1 MPVMSANVEQRLKDN
16 PGKGQDSESRIVT
29 DEDFEQYL
37 RTNNDQNIGNHV
49 PPQPNIMTTGSEY
62 LPTFYAPSSVNSA
75 LPPMPFPYLSTGIGD
90 TWSTNTPSLFPNSNG
105 AFSASVIPG
114 EMIQQNP
121 AVANA
126 SYLNGLDHV
135 ATAGM
140 PNNIAYLNQQAL
152 FFPGNTTDLSW
163 GGQPQ
168 TSSGSILGDFYQQPP
183 PAVHESTGQ
192 EADAKGVEHSLSGLS
207 LSQKLEDPNVNGD
220 SQQNS
225 NANSAGSS
233 SGGPP
238 KPKSWA
244 AIASQP
250 AKPKPP
256 PPKVKAPVQPGITAG
271 NRGDT
276 STWNGSNASVKSS
289 AKQGNS
295 RTGQQRNRSGG
306 NAGLS
311 NISTPGQPVVPVLE
325 RLRTINDYNPKE
337 FTLRLKDVRFFII
350 KSYSEDD
357 IHRSIKYSV
366 WTSTEH
372 GNRRLNDAFKEQQRN
387 GKGPMYLLFSVN
399 GSGHFCGIAEMK
411 SEVEYDI
418 ETGIWS
424 QEKWKGKFAVKWY
437 YVKDVPNNA
446 LRHIRLEN
454 NDNKPVTNSRDTQEV
469 PADKGIQ
476 VVRIIHSFKNQ
487 TSIFDDFGH
496 YEKRQEE
503 EIKSKG
509 KKLVGVEAP

>member
-1 MPVMSANVEQRLKDN
+1 MLLETWYISFTFISK
-16 PGKGQDSESRIVT
+16 
-29 DEDFEQYL
+29 
-37 RTNNDQNIGNHV
+37 NIGNHIGQ
-49 PPQPNIMTTGSEY
+49 QPTSIAVSENY
-62 LPTFYAPSSVNSA
+62 LPAFYAPSNVNSG
-75 LPPMPFPYLSTGIGD
+75 LPTMPFSYMGTGIAD
-90 TWSTNTPSLFPNSNG
+90 TWSTNSTSLFPNTNG
-105 AFSASVIPG
+105 AFSSMPDQ
-114 EMIQQNP
+114 MLQQNP

-126 SYLNGLDHV
+126 AYLNGLEHV
-135 ATAGM
+135 PSTGL
-140 PNNIAYLNQQAL
+140 PNNIAYLNQQAQAL

-168 TSSGSILGDFYQQPP
+168 TSSGSILGDFYQPAA
-183 PAVHESTGQ
+183 PAVLESNGQ
-192 EADAKGVEHSLSGLS
+192 EASEHKGVEHSLAGLS
-207 LSQKLEDPNVNGD
+207 LQQNLEDTKVNGE
-220 SQQNS
+220 SQQNGEVNTS
-225 NANSAGSS
+225 TGGNS
-233 SGGPP
+233 GPP

-256 PPKVKAPVQPGITAG
+256 PPKVKPATPPAHSG
-271 NRGDT
+271 NRDT
-276 STWNGSNASVKSS
+276 SSWNGTNSSLKSG
-289 AKQGNS
+289 AKQGGA
-295 RTGQQRNRSGG
+295 RAGQQRNRSSG

-311 NISTPGQPVVPVLE
+311 NISAPSQPVVPVLA
-325 RLRTINDYNPKE
+325 RLRSLNDYNPKE
-337 FTLRLKDVRFFII
+337 LNLRLKDVRFFII

-372 GNRRLNDAFKEQQRN
+372 GNRRLNDAFKEQHK
-387 GKGPMYLLFSVN
+387 KGPMYLLFSVN

-424 QEKWKGKFAVKWY
+424 QEKWKGKFAVKWH

-469 PADKGIQ
+469 PPEKGVL
-476 VVRIIHSFKNQ
+476 VVKIIHSYKNQ

-503 EIKSKG
+503 EIKSKVR
-509 KKLVGVEAP
+509 KPCLRFNYCLKPYAC

>member
-1 MPVMSANVEQRLKDN
+1 MAFQSKCGYIWCLYMFFLSK
-16 PGKGQDSESRIVT
+16 
-29 DEDFEQYL
+29 
-37 RTNNDQNIGNHV
+37 NIGNHIV
-49 PPQPNIMTTGSEY
+49 HQPGNMTPSENY
-62 LPTFYAPSSVNSA
+62 LPAFYAPSTVNTG
-75 LPPMPFPYLSTGIGD
+75 LPAMTFPYMAGSIAD
-90 TWSTNTPSLFPNSNG
+90 AWSTNGTSLFPNTNG
-105 AFSASVIPG
+105 AFSAMQDQMLP
-114 EMIQQNP
+114 QNQ

-126 SYLNGLDHV
+126 GYLNGLDHGQN
-135 ATAGM
+135 ASL

-163 GGQPQ
+163 GGPPQ
-168 TSSGSILGDFYQQPP
+168 TSSGSILGDFYQQPAP
-183 PAVHESTGQ
+183 VMREGNGQ
-192 EADAKGVEHSLSGLS
+192 EAAEPLVVEHSFVGLN
-207 LSQKLEDPNVNGD
+207 LQGDDEAKLNSEINQNGELNTPAAT
-220 SQQNS
+220 NS
-225 NANSAGSS
+225 
-233 SGGPP
+233 GPP

-256 PPKVKAPVQPGITAG
+256 TPKVKPAAPPMHSG
-271 NRGDT
+271 NRDT
-276 STWNGSNASVKSS
+276 TSWNGTNASVKSGS
-289 AKQGNS
+289 KAGGT
-295 RTGQQRNRSGG
+295 RAGQQRNRSGG

-311 NISTPGQPVVPVLE
+311 NISAPSQPVVPVLAK
-325 RLRTINDYNPKE
+325 LKSTNDYNPKE
-337 FTLRLKDVRFFII
+337 FSLRLKDVRFFII

-372 GNRRLNDAFKEQQRN
+372 GNRRLNDAFKEHHK
-387 GKGPMYLLFSVN
+387 KGPMYLLFSVN

-469 PADKGIQ
+469 PPDKGVQ
-476 VVRIIHSFKNQ
+476 VVKIIHSYKNQ

-503 EIKSKG
+503 EIKSKVTYD
-509 KKLVGVEAP
+509 KIFIFCRKS

>member
-1 MPVMSANVEQRLKDN
+1 MSE
-16 PGKGQDSESRIVT
+16 T
-29 DEDFEQYL
+29 
-37 RTNNDQNIGNHV
+37 
-49 PPQPNIMTTGSEY
+49 Y
-62 LPTFYAPSSVNSA
+62 LPTFYAPSSANSA
-75 LPPMPFPYLSTGIGD
+75 LSSMPFQYIGTGMGD
-90 TWSTNTPSLFPNSNG
+90 TWSTNGTSLFHNSNG
-105 AFSASVIPG
+105 AFSAVPDQMMQTNPG
-114 EMIQQNP
+114 I
-121 AVANA
+121 ANG
-126 SYLNGLDHV
+126 YLNGLDHLQN
-135 ATAGM
+135 TGL
-140 PNNIAYLNQQAL
+140 PNNIAYLNPQAL

-168 TSSGSILGDFYQQPP
+168 GSSASILGDFYHQPT
-183 PAVHESTGQ
+183 AALENSGQ
-192 EADAKGVEHSLSGLS
+192 ETVAENRGVERTLSALT
-207 LSQKLEDPNVNGD
+207 LQVDEAKINGE
-220 SQQNS
+220 SAHNGES
-225 NANSAGSS
+225 NTSAQSS
-233 SGGPP
+233 SGLQ

-256 PPKVKAPVQPGITAG
+256 APKVKPSAPVA
-271 NRGDT
+271 NRD
-276 STWNGSNASVKSS
+276 SSSWNGTNTSVKSV
-289 AKQGNS
+289 AKGGARQ
-295 RTGQQRNRSGG
+295 GQQKNRSGG
-306 NAGLS
+306 GNTGLS
-311 NISTPGQPVVPVLE
+311 NISAPNQPVVPVLA
-325 RLRTINDYNPKE
+325 RLKSANEYNPKE
-337 FTLRLKDVRFFII
+337 INLRLKDVRFFII

-372 GNRRLNDAFKEQQRN
+372 GNRRLNDAFKEQQKR
-387 GKGPMYLLFSVN
+387 GPMYLLFSVN

-424 QEKWKGKFAVKWY
+424 QEKWKGKFAVKWH

-476 VVRIIHSFKNQ
+476 VVKIIHSYKNQ

-496 YEKRQEE
+496 YEKRQED
-503 EIKSKG
+503 EIKSK
-509 KKLVGVEAP
+509 VGEQ

>member
-1 MPVMSANVEQRLKDN
+1 
-16 PGKGQDSESRIVT
+16 
-29 DEDFEQYL
+29 
-37 RTNNDQNIGNHV
+37 
-49 PPQPNIMTTGSEY
+49 MTTSGSAENF
-62 LPTFYAPSSVNSA
+62 LPTFYATSSVNSG
-75 LPPMPFPYLSTGIGD
+75 LPPMPFPYLSTGIAD
-90 TWSTNTPSLFPNSNG
+90 TWSTSSGSLFPNANG
-105 AFSASVIPG
+105 AFSASVLP
-114 EMIQQNP
+114 EQMLQPNT
-121 AVANA
+121 AVGNA

-135 ATAGM
+135 PNSGIS
-140 PNNIAYLNQQAL
+140 NNIAYLNQQAL

-168 TSSGSILGDFYQQPP
+168 TSSGSILGDFYQPQAPP
-183 PAVHESTGQ
+183 VLDNTAAQVEVDH
-192 EADAKGVEHSLSGLS
+192 KGVENSLAGLT
-207 LSQKLEDPNVNGD
+207 LSQKLEDPLNGD
-220 SQQNS
+220 SQQNGS
-225 NANSAGSS
+225 VNSAPPS

-256 PPKVKAPVQPGITAG
+256 TPKIKPVQLGVNSG

-276 STWNGSNASVKSS
+276 STWNGSNASVKT
-289 AKQGNS
+289 AKQGNA
-295 RTGQQRNRSGG
+295 RTGQQRNRAGG
-306 NAGLS
+306 TAGLS
-311 NISTPGQPVVPVLE
+311 NISSPGQPVVPVLE
-325 RLRTINDYNPKE
+325 RLRLINDYNPKE
-337 FTLRLKDVRFFII
+337 FSLRLKDVRFFII

-372 GNRRLNDAFKEQQRN
+372 GNRRLNDSFREQQRS

-399 GSGHFCGIAEMK
+399 GSGHFCGVAEMK

-469 PADKGIQ
+469 PPDKGIQ
-476 VVRIIHSFKNQ
+476 VVKIIHSFKNQ

-503 EIKSKG
+503 EIKSKVCDSNG
-509 KKLVGVEAP
+509 CS

>member
-1 MPVMSANVEQRLKDN
+1 M
-16 PGKGQDSESRIVT
+16 
-29 DEDFEQYL
+29 
-37 RTNNDQNIGNHV
+37 
-49 PPQPNIMTTGSEY
+49 PPQ
-62 LPTFYAPSSVNSA
+62 
-75 LPPMPFPYLSTGIGD
+75 ST
-90 TWSTNTPSLFPNSNG
+90 
-105 AFSASVIPG
+105 
-114 EMIQQNP
+114 

-126 SYLNGLDHV
+126 GYLNGLDHV
-135 ATAGM
+135 QNSGL

-168 TSSGSILGDFYQQPP
+168 TSSGSILGDFYQP
-183 PAVHESTGQ
+183 PAPQVLENSGQ
-192 EADAKGVEHSLSGLS
+192 GEVDHKGVEHSLAGLK
-207 LSQKLEDPNVNGD
+207 LSQKVEDPKVNGE
-220 SQQNS
+220 SQQNGS
-225 NANSAGSS
+225 VNSAVTS
-233 SGGPP
+233 SGGLP

-256 PPKVKAPVQPGITAG
+256 PPKVKPPAQSGINSG
-271 NRGDT
+271 NRNDS

-289 AKQGNS
+289 SKQGNS
-295 RTGQQRNRSGG
+295 KTGQQRNRSGG
-306 NAGLS
+306 TAGLS
-311 NISTPGQPVVPVLE
+311 NISTPGQPMVPVLE
-325 RLRTINDYNPKE
+325 RLRSINDYNPKE
-337 FTLRLKDVRFFII
+337 FSLRLKDVRFFII

-372 GNRRLNDAFKEQQRN
+372 GNRRLNDAFKEQQRV
-387 GKGPMYLLFSVN
+387 GKGPMYLLYSVN
-399 GSGHFCGIAEMK
+399 GSGHFCGVAEMK

-424 QEKWKGKFAVKWY
+424 QEKWKGKFAVKWH

-469 PADKGIQ
+469 PPEKGIQ
-476 VVRIIHSFKNQ
+476 VLKIIHSFKNQ

-503 EIKSKG
+503 EIKSKVLYLYFSPCLNSELLRFLCG
-509 KKLVGVEAP
+509 SLPVRGFALHEQQKQNS

>member
-1 MPVMSANVEQRLKDN
+1 M
-16 PGKGQDSESRIVT
+16 
-29 DEDFEQYL
+29 
-37 RTNNDQNIGNHV
+37 TNSV
-49 PPQPNIMTTGSEY
+49 AAETY
-62 LPTFYAPSSVNSA
+62 LPTFYAPSTVNSA
-75 LPPMPFPYLSTGIGD
+75 LPPMPFSYLSTGIAD
-90 TWSTNTPSLFPNSNG
+90 TWSSSSASLFPNTNG
-105 AFSASVIPG
+105 AFSASVLP
-114 EMIQQNP
+114 EQMIQPNTT
-121 AVANA
+121 AVNA
-126 SYLNGLDHV
+126 SYLNGLDHIPNS
-135 ATAGM
+135 GI
-140 PNNIAYLNQQAL
+140 PNNIAFLNQQAL
-152 FFPGNTTDLSW
+152 FFPGNTTDLPW

-168 TSSGSILGDFYQQPP
+168 TSSGSILGDFYQPQAPTCIDNP
-183 PAVHESTGQ
+183 VLQAEVDH
-192 EADAKGVEHSLSGLS
+192 KGVEHSLAGLS
-207 LSQKLEDPNVNGD
+207 LSQKLEEQNVNGE
-220 SQQNS
+220 SQPNG
-225 NANSAGSS
+225 NANSAAPS

-256 PPKVKAPVQPGITAG
+256 PPKVKPVQSGINSGGRADAG
-271 NRGDT
+271 
-276 STWNGSNASVKSS
+276 TWNGSNAAVKSS
-289 AKQGNS
+289 KQGNV
-295 RTGQQRNRSGG
+295 RPGQQRNRSGG
-306 NAGLS
+306 TAGLS
-311 NISTPGQPVVPVLE
+311 NISTPGQPAVPVLE
-325 RLRTINDYNPKE
+325 RLRTINEYNPKE
-337 FTLRLKDVRFFII
+337 FSLRLKDVRFFII

-372 GNRRLNDAFKEQQRN
+372 GNRRLNDAFREQQRP
-387 GKGPMYLLFSVN
+387 GKGPMYLLYSVN
-399 GSGHFCGIAEMK
+399 GSGHFCGVAEMK

-469 PADKGIQ
+469 PPDKGIQ
-476 VVRIIHSFKNQ
+476 VVKIIHQFKNQ

-503 EIKSKG
+503 EIKTKVCG
-509 KKLVGVEAP
+509 KQ

>member
-1 MPVMSANVEQRLKDN
+1 VFDDIFIFKC
-16 PGKGQDSESRIVT
+16 
-29 DEDFEQYL
+29 
-37 RTNNDQNIGNHV
+37 QNIANHV
-49 PPQPNIMTTGSEY
+49 GQQHNITASETY
-62 LPTFYAPSSVNSA
+62 LPAFYAPSTVNSG
-75 LPPMPFPYLSTGIGD
+75 LPAMPFPYMSTGIAD
-90 TWSTNTPSLFPNSNG
+90 TWSTNSASLFPNTNG
-105 AFSASVIPG
+105 AFSAMPDQ
-114 EMIQQNP
+114 MLQQNP
-121 AVANA
+121 VVAGA
-126 SYLNGLDHV
+126 GYLNGLDH
-135 ATAGM
+135 M
-140 PNNIAYLNQQAL
+140 PNAGLPSNIAYLNQQAL

-183 PAVHESTGQ
+183 AAVHESNGQ
-192 EADAKGVEHSLSGLS
+192 EVVEQKGVEHSLAGLN
-207 LSQKLEDPNVNGD
+207 LQADEPNVNGD
-220 SQQNS
+220 ANQNGEV
-225 NANSAGSS
+225 NTPAPSS
-233 SGGPP
+233 SGPP

-256 PPKVKAPVQPGITAG
+256 APKVKPAAPPMHSG
-271 NRGDT
+271 NRD
-276 STWNGSNASVKSS
+276 SNSWNGTNLSVKSGGK
-289 AKQGNS
+289 AGGN
-295 RTGQQRNRSGG
+295 RAGQQRNRSGG

-311 NISTPGQPVVPVLE
+311 NISAPSQPVVPVLA
-325 RLRTINDYNPKE
+325 RLRSHNEYNPKE
-337 FTLRLKDVRFFII
+337 FNLRLKDVRFFII

-372 GNRRLNDAFKEQQRN
+372 GNRRLNDAFKEQHK
-387 GKGPMYLLFSVN
+387 KGPMYLLYSVN

-424 QEKWKGKFAVKWY
+424 QEKWKGKFAVKWH

-469 PADKGIQ
+469 PPEKGVL
-476 VVRIIHSFKNQ
+476 VVKIIHSYKNQ

-503 EIKSKG
+503 EIKSKVRRILLLRRASFTWFDPG
-509 KKLVGVEAP
+509 NSCSNTKRMSFTRLTVHFN

>member
-1 MPVMSANVEQRLKDN
+1 MNS
-16 PGKGQDSESRIVT
+16 G
-29 DEDFEQYL
+29 
-37 RTNNDQNIGNHV
+37 
-49 PPQPNIMTTGSEY
+49 
-62 LPTFYAPSSVNSA
+62 LPA
-75 LPPMPFPYLSTGIGD
+75 MPFPYMSTGIAD
-90 TWSTNTPSLFPNSNG
+90 TWSTNSASLFPNTNG
-105 AFSASVIPG
+105 AFSAMP
-114 EMIQQNP
+114 EQMLQQNP
-121 AVANA
+121 GVANA

-135 ATAGM
+135 PNAGL

-163 GGQPQ
+163 GGQAQ
-168 TSSGSILGDFYQQPP
+168 ASSGSILGDFYQQPAAP
-183 PAVHESTGQ
+183 VHESNGQ
-192 EADAKGVEHSLSGLS
+192 EAVEQHGVGHSLANLNLQGDEV
-207 LSQKLEDPNVNGD
+207 KVNGD
-220 SQQNS
+220 TKQNGEV
-225 NANSAGSS
+225 NTPATAANS
-233 SGGPP
+233 GPP

-256 PPKVKAPVQPGITAG
+256 PPKVKPAAPPMQSG
-271 NRGDT
+271 NRD
-276 STWNGSNASVKSS
+276 SNSWNGTNSSVKSG
-289 AKQGNS
+289 AKASGA
-295 RTGQQRNRSGG
+295 RAGGQQRNRSGG

-311 NISTPGQPVVPVLE
+311 NISAPSQSVVPVLAK
-325 RLRTINDYNPKE
+325 LRSINDYNPKE
-337 FTLRLKDVRFFII
+337 FGLRLKDVRFFII

-372 GNRRLNDAFKEQQRN
+372 GNRRLNDAFKEQN
-387 GKGPMYLLFSVN
+387 KKGPMYLLFSVN

-469 PADKGIQ
+469 PPEKGVQ
-476 VVRIIHSFKNQ
+476 VVKIIHSYKNQ

-503 EIKSKG
+503 EIKSKVR
-509 KKLVGVEAP
+509 KVCFSPRKIL

>member
-1 MPVMSANVEQRLKDN
+1 MPVMSTHVDQRLKDS
-16 PGKGQDSESRIVT
+16 PAKGQESESRIVT

-37 RTNNDQNIGNHV
+37 RTNNEQTNIGNHV
-49 PPQPNIMTTGSEY
+49 GQPTNASEAY
-62 LPTFYAPSSVNSA
+62 LPAFYAATTVNSG
-75 LPPMPFPYLSTGIGD
+75 LPPMPFPYMSTGMAD
-90 TWSTNTPSLFPNSNG
+90 TWSTNSASLFPNTNG
-105 AFSASVIPG
+105 AFPSMPDQ
-114 EMIQQNP
+114 MLQQNP

-126 SYLNGLDHV
+126 GYLNGLDGHV
-135 ATAGM
+135 PNTGL

-163 GGQPQ
+163 GGQQQ
-168 TSSGSILGDFYQQPP
+168 TSSGSILGDFYQQPANI
-183 PAVHESTGQ
+183 AVHENNGQ
-192 EADAKGVEHSLSGLS
+192 ETVENKGVEHSLAGLS
-207 LSQKLEDPNVNGD
+207 LQQDEAKVNGEAK
-220 SQQNS
+220 QNGDMNTPAPS
-225 NANSAGSS
+225 NS
-233 SGGPP
+233 GPP

-256 PPKVKAPVQPGITAG
+256 APKVKPAAPPMNSG
-271 NRGDT
+271 NRDT
-276 STWNGSNASVKSS
+276 NSWNGTNSSVKSG
-289 AKQGNS
+289 AKAGGTRGS
-295 RTGQQRNRSGG
+295 GQQRNRSGG

-311 NISTPGQPVVPVLE
+311 NISAPSQPVVPVLA
-325 RLRTINDYNPKE
+325 RLRSINDYNPKD
-337 FTLRLKDVRFFII
+337 FNLRLKDVRFFII

-372 GNRRLNDAFKEQQRN
+372 GNRRLNDAFKEQQK
-387 GKGPMYLLFSVN
+387 KGPMYMLFSVN

-424 QEKWKGKFAVKWY
+424 QEKWKGKFAVKWH

-469 PADKGIQ
+469 PPEKGVQ
-476 VVRIIHSFKNQ
+476 VVKIIHSYKNQ